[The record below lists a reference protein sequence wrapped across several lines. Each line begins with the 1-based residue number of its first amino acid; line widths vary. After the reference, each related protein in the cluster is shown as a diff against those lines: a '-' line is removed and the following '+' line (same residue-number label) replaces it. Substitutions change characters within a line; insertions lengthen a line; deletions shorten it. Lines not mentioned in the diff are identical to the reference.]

1 MSRQFDV
8 YDDRGHKI
16 GTAEERPGAVG
27 QVIGA
32 FIMFWLMW
40 KVLEGIIALIVLI
53 IQSLIDHPKIALALA
68 VIGVLIGVYAFGT
81 QAYQANQAQLVA
93 EQQAQTR
100 AQVQATDA
108 AIRQDRTA
116 SILSNMTVEQI
127 KNDLIGRNITA
138 NGITWHFDRQS
149 EFLNVAINRRKQNGQ
164 LLEYDVSMNLQD
176 YKSGNL
182 YNTQVLVVYNDTGH
196 FVSVTAKSLERVQ
209 STSLPASSGCD
220 GVQKDATEPH
230 LYLRSSDWMNGAKV
244 EFLQRRLL
252 ELGYSLPSGADGWFG
267 PETEAAVKEF
277 QRRNKLEV
285 DGYVGPITWACLKNP
300 NAKRGN

>member
-8 YDDRGHKI
+8 YDDSGRKI

-27 QVIGA
+27 QIVGA

-53 IQSLIDHPKIALALA
+53 IQTLIDHPKIAISLA
-68 VIGVLIGVYAFGT
+68 VVGVLIGVYAFST
-81 QAYQANQAQLVA
+81 QAYQANQARLVA
-93 EQQAQTR
+93 EQQAQ
-100 AQVQATDA
+100 AQATSV
-108 AIRQDRTA
+108 AIRQGQTA
-116 SILSNMTVEQI
+116 SILSNMTVGQI
-127 KNDLIGRNITA
+127 KNDLIDRSITA
-138 NGITWHFDRQS
+138 SGITWHFDRLS
-149 EFLNVAINRRKQNGQ
+149 EFLDVTINGRKQNGR
-164 LLEYDVSMNLQD
+164 LLEYDVSMKLQD

-182 YNTQVLVVYNDTGH
+182 YNTQVLVVYDDTGH

-209 STSLPASSGCD
+209 SASLPASSGCD
-220 GVQKDATEPH
+220 GVQKDTTEPH
-230 LYLRSSDWMNGAKV
+230 LYLRSSDWMNGARV

-277 QRRNKLEV
+277 QRRNRLEV
-285 DGYVGPITWACLKNP
+285 DGYAGPITWACLKNP
-300 NAKRGN
+300 NATRGN